1 MSGLFGSPDTPEP
14 PPVPKMPDYEAVNK
28 AKRRKSAQKRYEGKG
43 RASTVLTDKETL
55 G

>member
-28 AKRRKSAQKRYEGKG
+28 AKRRKSAMQRMQSKG
-43 RASTVLTDKETL
+43 RASTVLTDKENL